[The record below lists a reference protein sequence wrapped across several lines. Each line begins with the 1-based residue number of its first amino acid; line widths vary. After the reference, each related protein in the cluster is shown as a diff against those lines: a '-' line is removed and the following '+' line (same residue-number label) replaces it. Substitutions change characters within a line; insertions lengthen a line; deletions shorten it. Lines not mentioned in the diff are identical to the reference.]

1 MADKSTQQQEE
12 QPAKIAVSVEFS
24 GGMELLMKDKT
35 QKLQVELAAVEA
47 SPKEQPTVRDLIR
60 FIRDNVVA
68 EKKELFSKNDTVC
81 PGILVIVNEVD
92 WEVEDGADTR
102 LETGDSVL
110 FISTLHGG

>member
-1 MADKSTQQQEE
+1 MADKSTQQQ
-12 QPAKIAVSVEFS
+12 QPETIKITVSVEFS

-35 QKLQVELAAVEA
+35 QKLQIELAVE
-47 SPKEQPTVRDLIR
+47 SQKEQPTVRDLIR

>member
-1 MADKSTQQQEE
+1 IT
-12 QPAKIAVSVEFS
+12 VSVEFS

-35 QKLQVELAAVEA
+35 QKLQVELAAVEE
-47 SPKEQPTVRDLIR
+47 SPTVRDLIR
-60 FIRDNVVA
+60 YIRDNVVA